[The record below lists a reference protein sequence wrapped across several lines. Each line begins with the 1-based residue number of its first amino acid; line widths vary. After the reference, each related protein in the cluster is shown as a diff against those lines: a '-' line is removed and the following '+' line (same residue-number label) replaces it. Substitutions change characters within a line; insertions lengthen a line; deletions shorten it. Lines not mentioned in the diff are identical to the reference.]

1 MREYQKRAMII
12 KSSRIR
18 FLENWA
24 RKIPTRDPDEVYHA
38 VVVFAQA
45 RWKVS
50 KRTAKKY
57 AAEVL
62 RILGLL
68 EEFCEGEDNLSG
80 VLLG

>member
-1 MREYQKRAMII
+1 MREYQKRAMIV

-24 RKIPTRDPDEVYHA
+24 RRLPTRDPDEVLHA

-57 AAEVL
+57 AVEVL

-68 EEFCEGEDNLSG
+68 EEFYEGEG
-80 VLLG
+80 VMLG